1 MQIFKFQR
9 CSYKLSSLFLLRR
22 QSALESLLQ
31 AKLQSQTKQKNGKWK
46 QSNED
51 GQETGKKRNICYV
64 G

>member
-9 CSYKLSSLFLLRR
+9 CSYKLSFLFLLRR
-22 QSALESLLQ
+22 QSAPESLLQ
-31 AKLQSQTKQKNGKWK
+31 AKLQSQTKQKNWERK

-51 GQETGKKRNICYV
+51 GQETGKKGNICYV